1 MTTMTDPATR
11 PSEVRVH
18 PLRWLG
24 QRDRGFAAL
33 RRATR
38 AAIIMPAMFALGDKV
53 IGNPQVA
60 TFAAFGS
67 FAMLLLVDFGG
78 SMAERLQAEAALAVT
93 GGVFVCLATLA
104 SQTVWLAAVAMAVA
118 GFGVI
123 FAGVVSSVLAGATTA
138 LLLAFILPVSLAAP
152 ASAVP
157 DRLAGWGMAAGVAL
171 VATALLWPAPVRDR
185 LRDAAAA
192 ACRALAARLRAGVAY
207 HLSRMAGQFA
217 PDRDHAAAQADQ
229 AVEALRSAFLATPY
243 RPTGLSTP
251 ARTTVRLVDE
261 LIWLNSIVIQP
272 GLHRGGVHRA
282 ALVVREAAAAVLGRA
297 ADLLETRGGSS
308 DELGAA
314 LTELA
319 AAHAKMQEGVTAGL
333 PVWSLRPASDP
344 AVAGPLVGPGPSVG
358 DPAAGGEPVSE
369 FITSLDPAF
378 RAEELSYA
386 VSLIARTAGLT
397 AAAER
402 RSWRD
407 RWLGRQPEGVPGTL
421 SAARERITS
430 YLEPHSV
437 WLHNSLRGAAGLGLA
452 VLAARLAG
460 VQHSFWVVLG
470 ALSVLRSN
478 ALNTGQDAVRAMLGT
493 VAGFIV
499 GAALLVGIGTNTTL
513 LWFLLPL
520 AVFLAGVAPACISF
534 AGGQAAFTLTVVILF
549 SILQPTGWR
558 VGLVR
563 IEDVAIGVG
572 VSLAVGVLFWPRGA
586 APALRQALA
595 QAYADGAGYLASTV
609 RSGMSS
615 GDPGIP
621 ALPAVAGDAARA
633 AAASRRLDDAFR
645 TYLAERGAK
654 RLPLAD
660 VAGLVTGVA
669 GLRLEADAVL
679 DLWRA
684 DDGRAGGD
692 VAAARQE
699 ILGIAD
705 RVTGWYDGLAT
716 TLITGGELPQPLA
729 ADKAA
734 DGRLIRAVR
743 RDLLDN
749 DGRATATAV
758 RIIWTGD
765 HLDVIC
771 RQQAAI
777 ISPARDAH
785 ADTRHPRPRAQA
797 GAERDP
803 AKDEH
808 EESTENDAEQH
819 RRADPPRLRRMAP
832 GRQGPGRRGHGRPLR
847 ARWGARDPGRAG
859 PVA

>member
-1 MTTMTDPATR
+1 MPDMRLAHL
-11 PSEVRVH
+11 H
-18 PLRWLG
+18 PVRWLG

-38 AAIIMPAMFALGDKV
+38 TAIIMPAMFALGDKV
-53 IGNPQVA
+53 IGNPQLA

-78 SMAERLQAEAALAVT
+78 RMVERLQAEAALAVT

-104 SQTVWLAAVAMAVA
+104 SQTVWLAAVAMAVV

-157 DRLAGWGMAAGVAL
+157 DRLAGWGMAGGVAL
-171 VATALLWPAPVRDR
+171 VATALLWPAPARDR
-185 LRDAAAA
+185 LRGAAAA

-207 HLSRMAGQFA
+207 LLSGMDEQFA
-217 PDRDHAAAQADQ
+217 LDRDHAAAQADQ

-261 LIWLNSIVIQP
+261 LNWLNTIVIQP
-272 GLHRGGVHRA
+272 GLHRDGVNRA
-282 ALVVREAAAAVLGRA
+282 ALRVKEAAAAVLEGA
-297 ADLLETRGGSS
+297 ADLLDSRGGSS
-308 DELGAA
+308 DELDAA

-319 AAHAKMQEGVTAGL
+319 AAHAKMQEGVTTDL
-333 PVWSLRPASDP
+333 PVGSLRPAS
-344 AVAGPLVGPGPSVG
+344 G
-358 DPAAGGEPVSE
+358 PAAGGGPVSE

-386 VSLIARTAGLT
+386 VSLIARNVELT

-402 RSWRD
+402 RSWRE
-407 RWLGRQPEGVPGTL
+407 RWLGRQPEGVPGPL

-430 YLEPHSV
+430 YLQPHSV

-452 VLAARLAG
+452 VLAARLTG

-499 GAALLVGIGTNTTL
+499 GAALLLGIGTNTTL

-520 AVFLAGVAPACISF
+520 AVFLAGVAPAVISF
-534 AGGQAAFTLTVVILF
+534 AGGQAAFTLILVILF
-549 SILQPTGWR
+549 NIIQPTGWR

-572 VSLAVGVLFWPRGA
+572 VSLVVGVLFWPRGA

-595 QAYADGAGYLASTV
+595 EAYADGVGYLAGTV
-609 RSGMSS
+609 RFGMSRA
-615 GDPGIP
+615 DPSTPAPP
-621 ALPAVAGDAARA
+621 ALAGDAARA

-654 RLPLAD
+654 RFPLAD
-660 VAGLVTGVA
+660 VAGLVTGVV

-679 DLWRA
+679 DLWRG
-684 DDGRAGGD
+684 DDGQAGCD
-692 VAAARQE
+692 AAAARHE
-699 ILGIAD
+699 ILGTAE

-716 TLITGGELPQPLA
+716 TMITGGELPQPLA
-729 ADKAA
+729 HDKAA
-734 DGRLIRAVR
+734 DGRLVQAVR
-743 RDLLDN
+743 RDLLSD

-758 RIIWTGD
+758 RMIWTGD
-765 HLDVIC
+765 HLDVV
-771 RQQAAI
+771 RRLQAAI
-777 ISPARDAH
+777 ISPARA
-785 ADTRHPRPRAQA
+785 TA
-797 GAERDP
+797 GQP
-803 AKDEH
+803 AGG
-808 EESTENDAEQH
+808 
-819 RRADPPRLRRMAP
+819 RIIPPLPKRFLALLR
-832 GRQGPGRRGHGRPLR
+832 
-847 ARWGARDPGRAG
+847 
-859 PVA
+859 

>member
-1 MTTMTDPATR
+1 MPG
-11 PSEVRVH
+11 VRLAH
-18 PLRWLG
+18 LHFLRWLG

-38 AAIIMPAMFALGDKV
+38 TAIIMPAMFALGEKV

-78 SMAERLQAEAALAVT
+78 PMAERLQAQAALAVT

-104 SQTVWLAAVAMAVA
+104 SQTVWLAAVAMAVV

-157 DRLAGWGMAAGVAL
+157 GGLAGWAMAGGAAL
-171 VATALLWPAPVRDR
+171 VAIVLLWPAPAHDR
-185 LRDAAAA
+185 LRGAAAA
-192 ACRALAARLRAGVAY
+192 ACRALAARLHAGVAY
-207 HLSRMAGQFA
+207 LLSGMDEPFA
-217 PDRDHAAAQADQ
+217 LDRDHAAAKSDQ
-229 AVEALRSAFLATPY
+229 AVEALRSTFLAMPY

-272 GLHRGGVHRA
+272 GLHRDGGNRA
-282 ALVVREAAAAVLGRA
+282 ALRVKEAAAAVLDRA
-297 ADLLETRGGSS
+297 ADLLGSTGGSS
-308 DELGAA
+308 DKLDAA

-319 AAHAKMQEGVTAGL
+319 AARAEMQEDVMTHL
-333 PVWSLRPASDP
+333 PVRSLRRDDR
-344 AVAGPLVGPGPSVG
+344 AVAPRPEPEQSGS
-358 DPAAGGEPVSE
+358 AITAGGEPVSE

-407 RWLGRQPEGVPGTL
+407 RWLGRQPAGVPGTL
-421 SAARERITS
+421 TAARERITS

-452 VLAARLAG
+452 VLVARLTD

-478 ALNTGQDAVRAMLGT
+478 ALNTGQDAARAMLGT

-513 LWFLLPL
+513 LWFLLPI
-520 AVFLAGVAPACISF
+520 AVFLAGVAPAVISF
-534 AGGQAAFTLTVVILF
+534 AGGQAAFTLTLVILF
-549 SILQPTGWR
+549 NIIQPTGWR

-563 IEDVAIGVG
+563 IEDIAIGVG
-572 VSLAVGVLFWPRGA
+572 VSLIVGVLFWPRGA
-586 APALRQALA
+586 AAALRQALA
-595 QAYADGAGYLASTV
+595 EAYADVAGYLASTV
-609 RSGMSS
+609 RFGMSR
-615 GDPGIP
+615 GDPGTP
-621 ALPAVAGDAARA
+621 ALPAPAGDAARA

-645 TYLAERGAK
+645 TYLAERGTK
-654 RLPLAD
+654 PVPLA
-660 VAGLVTGVA
+660 VMAGLVTGVA

-679 DLWRA
+679 DLWRT
-684 DDGRAGGD
+684 GGGQAGGD
-692 VAAARQE
+692 VAAARHE
-699 ILGIAD
+699 ILSTAE

-716 TLITGGELPQPLA
+716 TLIAGGELPQPLA
-729 ADKAA
+729 HDTAA
-734 DGRLIRAVR
+734 DGRLVRAVR
-743 RDLLDN
+743 RNLVGD
-749 DGRATATAV
+749 DGRASATAV
-758 RIIWTGD
+758 RMIWTGD
-765 HLDVIC
+765 HLDVV
-771 RQQAAI
+771 RRLQAAI
-777 ISPARDAH
+777 TSPARAT
-785 ADTRHPRPRAQA
+785 ARQPPAAGSRNGAPLAGQA
-797 GAERDP
+797 A
-803 AKDEH
+803 
-808 EESTENDAEQH
+808 
-819 RRADPPRLRRMAP
+819 
-832 GRQGPGRRGHGRPLR
+832 GHGSTGGAGEGAAFR
-847 ARWGARDPGRAG
+847 AARSLDVWP
-859 PVA
+859 

>member
-1 MTTMTDPATR
+1 MRLAH
-11 PSEVRVH
+11 VH

-38 AAIIMPAMFALGDKV
+38 TAIIMPAMFALGDKV
-53 IGNPQVA
+53 IGNPQLA

-78 SMAERLQAEAALAVT
+78 PMAERLQAQAALAVT

-104 SQTVWLAAVAMAVA
+104 SQTAWLAAVAMAVV

-152 ASAVP
+152 VSAVP
-157 DRLAGWGMAAGVAL
+157 DRLAGWGMAGGVAL
-171 VATALLWPAPVRDR
+171 VATAFLWPAPARDR
-185 LRDAAAA
+185 LRGAAAA

-207 HLSRMAGQFA
+207 LLSGMDEQFA
-217 PDRDHAAAQADQ
+217 LDRDHAVAQADQ

-261 LIWLNSIVIQP
+261 LIWLNSVVIQP
-272 GLHRGGVHRA
+272 GLHRDGVNRA
-282 ALVVREAAAAVLGRA
+282 ALRVKEAAAAVLGRA
-297 ADLLETRGGSS
+297 ADLLDSRGGSS
-308 DELGAA
+308 EELDAA

-319 AAHAKMQEGVTAGL
+319 AAHAKLQEGVTADL
-333 PVWSLRPASDP
+333 PVRSLRPAS
-344 AVAGPLVGPGPSVG
+344 

-386 VSLIARTAGLT
+386 VSLIARNVELT

-402 RSWRD
+402 RSWRE

-452 VLAARLAG
+452 VLAARLTG

-499 GAALLVGIGTNTTL
+499 GAALLAGIGTNTTL

-520 AVFLAGVAPACISF
+520 AVFLAGVAPAVISF
-534 AGGQAAFTLTVVILF
+534 AGGQAAFTLTLVILF
-549 SILQPTGWR
+549 NIIQPTGWR

-563 IEDVAIGVG
+563 IEDIAIGVG
-572 VSLAVGVLFWPRGA
+572 VSLVVGVLFWPRGA

-595 QAYADGAGYLASTV
+595 EAYADGAGYLASTV
-609 RSGMSS
+609 RSGMSR
-615 GDPGIP
+615 GDPGTP
-621 ALPAVAGDAARA
+621 ALPALAGDAARA

-660 VAGLVTGVA
+660 VAGLVTGVV

-679 DLWRA
+679 DLWRD
-684 DDGRAGGD
+684 DDGQAGGD
-692 VAAARQE
+692 AAAARHE
-699 ILGIAD
+699 ILGTAE

-716 TLITGGELPQPLA
+716 TMITGGELPRPLA
-729 ADKAA
+729 HDTAA
-734 DGRLIRAVR
+734 DGRLVRAVR
-743 RDLLDN
+743 RDLPGD
-749 DGRATATAV
+749 DGRASATAV
-758 RIIWTGD
+758 RMIWTGD
-765 HLDVIC
+765 HLDVV
-771 RQQAAI
+771 RRLQAAI
-777 ISPARDAH
+777 ISPARATAGQPAGD
-785 ADTRHPRPRAQA
+785 RIIPPLPRRFLA
-797 GAERDP
+797 
-803 AKDEH
+803 
-808 EESTENDAEQH
+808 
-819 RRADPPRLRRMAP
+819 
-832 GRQGPGRRGHGRPLR
+832 PLR
-847 ARWGARDPGRAG
+847 
-859 PVA
+859 

>member
-1 MTTMTDPATR
+1 MPETR
-11 PSEVRVH
+11 LAHLH

-78 SMAERLQAEAALAVT
+78 PMAERLQAEAALAVT

-104 SQTVWLAAVAMAVA
+104 SRTAWLAAVAMAVA

-138 LLLAFILPVSLAAP
+138 LLLAFILPVSLAVP

-157 DRLAGWGMAAGVAL
+157 GGLAGWGMAGGAAL
-171 VATALLWPAPVRDR
+171 VAVALLWPAPARDR
-185 LRDAAAA
+185 LRGAAAA
-192 ACRALAARLRAGVAY
+192 ACRALAARLRTGVAY
-207 HLSRMAGQFA
+207 LLSGMDGPFA
-217 PDRDHAAAQADQ
+217 LDRDHAAAQADQ

-261 LIWLNSIVIQP
+261 LIWLNGIVIQP
-272 GLHRGGVHRA
+272 GLHRGGVNRA
-282 ALVVREAAAAVLGRA
+282 ALRVTEAAAAVLGRA
-297 ADLLETRGGSS
+297 GDLLDSRGGSS

-319 AAHAKMQEGVTAGL
+319 AAHAKMQEGVRAGL
-333 PVWSLRPASDP
+333 PARSLRPASDP
-344 AVAGPLVGPGPSVG
+344 AVAGPPAGPEPSAS
-358 DPAAGGEPVSE
+358 DPAAGGEPTGE

-386 VSLIARTAGLT
+386 VSLIARNVELT

-402 RSWRD
+402 RSWRE
-407 RWLGRQPEGVPGTL
+407 RWLGRQPEGVLGTL

-430 YLEPHSV
+430 YLQPHSV

-452 VLAARLAG
+452 VLAARLTG

-513 LWFLLPL
+513 LWFLLPI
-520 AVFLAGVAPACISF
+520 AVFLAGVAPAVISF

-549 SILQPTGWR
+549 NILQPAGWR

-563 IEDVAIGVG
+563 VEDVALGAG
-572 VSLAVGVLFWPRGA
+572 VSLVVGVLFWPRGA
-586 APALRQALA
+586 AAALRQALA

-609 RSGMSS
+609 RSGTSR
-615 GDPGIP
+615 GDPSTPAP
-621 ALPAVAGDAARA
+621 ALADDAARA

-645 TYLAERGAK
+645 TYLAERGTK
-654 RLPLAD
+654 RYPLAYM
-660 VAGLVTGVA
+660 AGLVTGVA

-679 DLWRA
+679 DLWRG
-684 DDGRAGGD
+684 DDGQADGD
-692 VAAARQE
+692 VAAARHE
-699 ILGIAD
+699 ILGTAE
-705 RVTGWYDGLAT
+705 RVTGWYDGLAST
-716 TLITGGELPQPLA
+716 MLTGGELPQPLA
-729 ADKAA
+729 NDKAA
-734 DGRLIRAVR
+734 DDRFVRAVR

-749 DGRATATAV
+749 DGRASATAV
-758 RIIWTGD
+758 RMIWTGD
-765 HLDVIC
+765 HLDVVR

-777 ISPARDAH
+777 TSPARA
-785 ADTRHPRPRAQA
+785 TA
-797 GAERDP
+797 GQPPGGRIIVP
-803 AKDEH
+803 
-808 EESTENDAEQH
+808 S
-819 RRADPPRLRRMAP
+819 PPRRFLALLR
-832 GRQGPGRRGHGRPLR
+832 
-847 ARWGARDPGRAG
+847 
-859 PVA
+859 

>member
-1 MTTMTDPATR
+1 MPDTR
-11 PSEVRVH
+11 LAHLH

-38 AAIIMPAMFALGDKV
+38 TAIIMPALFALGDKV
-53 IGNPQVA
+53 IGNPQLA
-60 TFAAFGS
+60 TFAAFGC
-67 FAMLLLVDFGG
+67 FAMLLLVDLGG
-78 SMAERLQAEAALAVT
+78 PMAERLQVQAALVVT

-104 SQTVWLAAVAMAVA
+104 SQTAWLAAVAMTVV

-157 DRLAGWGMAAGVAL
+157 DRLAGWGMAGAVAL
-171 VATALLWPAPVRDR
+171 VATAFLWPAPARDR
-185 LRDAAAA
+185 LRSAAVA
-192 ACRALAARLRAGVAY
+192 ACRAQATRLRAGIAY
-207 HLSRMAGQFA
+207 LLSGMDEQFVR
-217 PDRDHAAAQADQ
+217 DRDRAAAQADQ

-261 LIWLNSIVIQP
+261 LIWLNRIVIQP
-272 GLHRGGVHRA
+272 GLHRDGVNRA
-282 ALVVREAAAAVLGRA
+282 ALRVKEAAATVLDRA
-297 ADLLETRGGSS
+297 ADLLDSRGGSS
-308 DELGAA
+308 DELDAA

-319 AAHAKMQEGVTAGL
+319 AAHAKLQEGVTADL
-333 PVWSLRPASDP
+333 SVRSLRPAIDPAAAGGPARPEPPASDP
-344 AVAGPLVGPGPSVG
+344 A
-358 DPAAGGEPVSE
+358 AAGGPVRQL
-369 FITSLDPAF
+369 ITSLDPAF

-386 VSLIARTAGLT
+386 VSLIAGNVELT

-402 RSWRD
+402 RSWRE

-452 VLAARLAG
+452 VLAARLTE

-478 ALNTGQDAVRAMLGT
+478 ALNTGQDAVRAILGT
-493 VAGFIV
+493 VAGFVV

-520 AVFLAGVAPACISF
+520 AVFLAGVAPAVISF
-534 AGGQAAFTLTVVILF
+534 AGGQAAFTLTLVILF
-549 SILQPTGWR
+549 NLIQPTGWR

-563 IEDVAIGVG
+563 IEDVALGVG
-572 VSLAVGVLFWPRGA
+572 VSLVVGVLFWPRGA

-595 QAYADGAGYLASTV
+595 QAYADSAAYLASTV
-609 RSGMSS
+609 RFGMSR
-615 GDPGIP
+615 GDPSTP
-621 ALPAVAGDAARA
+621 ALPPPADDAAQA

-654 RLPLAD
+654 RFSLAD
-660 VAGLVTGVA
+660 IAGLVTGVV

-679 DLWRA
+679 DLWRGA
-684 DDGRAGGD
+684 DGQAGGD
-692 VAAARQE
+692 VAAARHE
-699 ILGIAD
+699 ILGTAE

-716 TLITGGELPQPLA
+716 TMITGGELPRPLA
-729 ADKAA
+729 SDKPAD
-734 DGRLIRAVR
+734 DRLVQAVR
-743 RDLLDN
+743 RDLLGE
-749 DGRATATAV
+749 DGKASAIAV
-758 RIIWTGD
+758 RMIWTGD
-765 HLDVIC
+765 HLDVV
-771 RQQAAI
+771 RLLQAAI
-777 ISPARDAH
+777 ISPARV
-785 ADTRHPRPRAQA
+785 TA
-797 GAERDP
+797 GQP
-803 AKDEH
+803 AGG
-808 EESTENDAEQH
+808 
-819 RRADPPRLRRMAP
+819 RVIPPLPKRFLALLR
-832 GRQGPGRRGHGRPLR
+832 
-847 ARWGARDPGRAG
+847 
-859 PVA
+859 

>member
-1 MTTMTDPATR
+1 VTTMTDPAAR
-11 PSEVRVH
+11 PPGVHVH

-24 QRDRGFAAL
+24 QRDRGLAAL

-53 IGNPQVA
+53 IGNPQLA

-78 SMAERLQAEAALAVT
+78 PMTERLQAQAALAVT

-104 SQTVWLAAVAMAVA
+104 SRTAWLAAVAMAVA

-157 DRLAGWGMAAGVAL
+157 DRLAGWGMAAGAAL

-185 LRDAAAA
+185 LRGAAAA
-192 ACRALAARLRAGVAY
+192 ACLALAARLRAEVAY
-207 HLSRMAGQFA
+207 LLSGMDEQFA
-217 PDRDHAAAQADQ
+217 LDRDHAAAQADQ

-261 LIWLNSIVIQP
+261 LIWLNGIVIQP
-272 GLHRGGVHRA
+272 ALHRDSVNRA
-282 ALVVREAAAAVLGRA
+282 ALRVKEAAAAVLGRA
-297 ADLLETRGGSS
+297 ADLLDSRGGSS

-319 AAHAKMQEGVTAGL
+319 AAHAEMQEGVTAGL
-333 PVWSLRPASDP
+333 PARSLRPASDP
-344 AVAGPLVGPGPSVG
+344 AVAGPPVEPEPSVG
-358 DPAAGGEPVSE
+358 DPAAGGGPVSE

-378 RAEELSYA
+378 RTEELSYA
-386 VSLIARTAGLT
+386 VSLVAHTVELT

-402 RSWRD
+402 RSWRE

-452 VLAARLAG
+452 VLAARLTG
-460 VQHSFWVVLG
+460 VQHSFWVILG

-478 ALNTGQDAVRAMLGT
+478 ALNTGQDAIRAMAGT
-493 VAGFIV
+493 VAGFLV

-549 SILQPTGWR
+549 NILQPTGWR

-572 VSLAVGVLFWPRGA
+572 VSLVVGVLFWPRGA

-609 RSGMSS
+609 RFGMSR
-615 GDPGIP
+615 GDPSTPVP
-621 ALPAVAGDAARA
+621 APAGDAARA

-645 TYLAERGAK
+645 TYLAERGTK
-654 RLPLAD
+654 RFPLVD

-679 DLWRA
+679 DLWRGDNGQA
-684 DDGRAGGD
+684 AGD
-692 VAAARQE
+692 VAAARHE
-699 ILGIAD
+699 ILGTAE
-705 RVTGWYDGLAT
+705 RVTGWYDGLAST
-716 TLITGGELPQPLA
+716 MITGGELPQPLA
-729 ADKAA
+729 HDKAA
-734 DGRLIRAVR
+734 DGRLVRAVR
-743 RDLLDN
+743 RDLLGD
-749 DGRATATAV
+749 DGRASATAV
-758 RIIWTGD
+758 RMIWTGD

-777 ISPARDAH
+777 ISPARATAGQP
-785 ADTRHPRPRAQA
+785 ADGRIIPP
-797 GAERDP
+797 
-803 AKDEH
+803 
-808 EESTENDAEQH
+808 
-819 RRADPPRLRRMAP
+819 PPRRFLALLR
-832 GRQGPGRRGHGRPLR
+832 
-847 ARWGARDPGRAG
+847 
-859 PVA
+859 

>member
-1 MTTMTDPATR
+1 MPEIRLAHLR
-11 PSEVRVH
+11 

-38 AAIIMPAMFALGDKV
+38 TAIIMPAMFALGDKV
-53 IGNPQVA
+53 IGNSQLA

-78 SMAERLQAEAALAVT
+78 PMAERLQAQAALVVT

-104 SQTVWLAAVAMAVA
+104 SHTAWLAAVAMALV

-157 DRLAGWGMAAGVAL
+157 GRLAGWGMAGGVAL
-171 VATALLWPAPVRDR
+171 AATALLWPAPARDR
-185 LRDAAAA
+185 LRGAAAL
-192 ACRALAARLRAGVAY
+192 ACRSLAARLRAGVAY
-207 HLSRMAGQFA
+207 LLTGMDEQFA
-217 PDRDHAAAQADQ
+217 LDRDHAAAQAGQ
-229 AVEALRSAFLATPY
+229 AVKALRDAFLATPY

-272 GLHRGGVHRA
+272 GLHRDGANRA
-282 ALVVREAAAAVLGRA
+282 ALRVKEAAAAVLGRA
-297 ADLLETRGGSS
+297 ADLLDSRGGSS
-308 DELGAA
+308 DELDAA

-319 AAHAKMQEGVTAGL
+319 AAHAKMAEGVMVDL
-333 PVWSLRPASDP
+333 PAWPPRPTSDP
-344 AVAGPLVGPGPSVG
+344 AVAGPLVEPEAPANH
-358 DPAAGGEPVSE
+358 PAAGGGPVSE

-386 VSLIARTAGLT
+386 VSLIARNVELT

-402 RSWRD
+402 RSWRE

-452 VLAARLAG
+452 VLAARLTG

-493 VAGFIV
+493 VAGFVV

-520 AVFLAGVAPACISF
+520 AVFLAGVAPAVISF
-534 AGGQAAFTLTVVILF
+534 AGGQAAFTLTLVILF
-549 SILQPTGWR
+549 NIIQPTGWR

-563 IEDVAIGVG
+563 IEDIALGVG
-572 VSLAVGVLFWPRGA
+572 VSLVVGVLFWPRGA
-586 APALRQALA
+586 SPALRQALA
-595 QAYADGAGYLASTV
+595 EAYADGARYLASTV
-609 RSGMSS
+609 RFGMSR
-615 GDPGIP
+615 GDPGTP
-621 ALPAVAGDAARA
+621 ALPALAALAALASDAARA

-654 RLPLAD
+654 RLPLGD
-660 VAGLVTGVA
+660 VARLVTGVV

-679 DLWRA
+679 DLWRG
-684 DDGRAGGD
+684 DDGQAGGD
-692 VAAARQE
+692 VDAARHE
-699 ILGIAD
+699 ILDTAE
-705 RVTGWYDGLAT
+705 RVTAWYDGLAT
-716 TLITGGELPQPLA
+716 IMITGGELPQPLA
-729 ADKAA
+729 HDKAA
-734 DGRLIRAVR
+734 DGRLVRVVR
-743 RDLLDN
+743 RDLLGD
-749 DGRATATAV
+749 DGRASATGV
-758 RIIWTGD
+758 RMIWTGD
-765 HLDVIC
+765 HLDVV
-771 RQQAAI
+771 RRLQAAI
-777 ISPARDAH
+777 ISPARA
-785 ADTRHPRPRAQA
+785 TA
-797 GAERDP
+797 GQP
-803 AKDEH
+803 AGG
-808 EESTENDAEQH
+808 
-819 RRADPPRLRRMAP
+819 RIIPPLP
-832 GRQGPGRRGHGRPLR
+832 GRFLALLR
-847 ARWGARDPGRAG
+847 
-859 PVA
+859 

>member
-1 MTTMTDPATR
+1 MPDMRLAHL
-11 PSEVRVH
+11 H

-38 AAIIMPAMFALGDKV
+38 TAIIMPAMFALGDKV
-53 IGNPQVA
+53 IGNPQLA

-78 SMAERLQAEAALAVT
+78 PMAERLQAQAALAVT

-104 SQTVWLAAVAMAVA
+104 SQTAWLAAVAMAVA
-118 GFGVI
+118 GFAVI

-152 ASAVP
+152 PSAVP
-157 DRLAGWGMAAGVAL
+157 DRLAGWAMAGGVAL
-171 VATALLWPAPVRDR
+171 IATALMWPAPVRDR
-185 LRDAAAA
+185 LRGAAGA

-207 HLSRMAGQFA
+207 LLSGMDEQFA
-217 PDRDHAAAQADQ
+217 VDRDHAAAQSDQ

-261 LIWLNSIVIQP
+261 LNWLNSIVIQP
-272 GLHRGGVHRA
+272 RLHRAGAGRA
-282 ALVVREAAAAVLGRA
+282 ALRVKEAAAAVLDRA
-297 ADLLETRGGSS
+297 ADLLDSRGGSS
-308 DELGAA
+308 DELDAA

-319 AAHAKMQEGVTAGL
+319 DAHAKMQEGVTADL
-333 PVWSLRPASDP
+333 PVQ
-344 AVAGPLVGPGPSVG
+344 PLQPSS
-358 DPAAGGEPVSE
+358 DPAAGGEPASE

-378 RAEELSYA
+378 RTEELSYA
-386 VSLIARTAGLT
+386 VSLIARNTELT

-402 RSWRD
+402 RSWQE
-407 RWLGRQPEGVPGTL
+407 RWLGHQPEGVPGTL

-452 VLAARLAG
+452 VLAARLTG

-493 VAGFIV
+493 LVGFIA
-499 GAALLVGIGTNTTL
+499 GAALLVGIGTETTL

-520 AVFLAGVAPACISF
+520 AVFLAGVAPAIISF
-534 AGGQAAFTLTVVILF
+534 AGGQAAFTLTLVILF
-549 SILQPTGWR
+549 NIIQPTGWR

-563 IEDVAIGVG
+563 IEDIAIGVG
-572 VSLAVGVLFWPRGA
+572 VSLVVGVLFWPRGA

-595 QAYADGAGYLASTV
+595 QAYSAGAGYLASTV
-609 RSGMSS
+609 RFGMSR
-615 GDPGIP
+615 GDPSMP
-621 ALPAVAGDAARA
+621 ALPVPADDAARA

-684 DDGRAGGD
+684 ADGQADGD
-692 VAAARQE
+692 VAAARRE
-699 ILGIAD
+699 ILGTAE

-716 TLITGGELPQPLA
+716 TMITGGELPQPLA
-729 ADKAA
+729 HDKAA
-734 DGRLIRAVR
+734 DSRLIRAVR
-743 RDLLDN
+743 RDLLAN
-749 DGRATATAV
+749 DGKASATAV
-758 RIIWTGD
+758 RMIWTGD
-765 HLDVIC
+765 YLDVV
-771 RQQAAI
+771 RRLQAAI
-777 ISPARDAH
+777 ISPARAT
-785 ADTRHPRPRAQA
+785 ATQPAGGRIVPPLPRRFLALF
-797 GAERDP
+797 R
-803 AKDEH
+803 
-808 EESTENDAEQH
+808 
-819 RRADPPRLRRMAP
+819 
-832 GRQGPGRRGHGRPLR
+832 
-847 ARWGARDPGRAG
+847 
-859 PVA
+859 